1 MIEKTI
7 EAILEAAFSVF
18 EETPTATLA
27 DVAARAGV
35 GRATLHRHF
44 SGREEL
50 MSALAVQ
57 AMRDL
62 DKVFEEATTEAESY
76 TDALRLGLAAMIP
89 LASRAHFLEDWTSAE
104 TPELIAEADR
114 QKAEMIHAIDQAK
127 SEGGFAPEVPSA
139 WIAES
144 FDALLYAA
152 WEMVKADEATAKQA
166 ADLAWRTLT
175 NGVGGTK

>member
-7 EAILEAAFSVF
+7 EAILEAAFAVF

-27 DVAARAGV
+27 DVAAEAGV

-44 SGREEL
+44 SGRDDL

-62 DKVFEEATTEAESY
+62 DEVFETAAAEAESY
-76 TDALRLGLAAMIP
+76 TEALRLGMAAMIP
-89 LASRAHFLEDWTSAE
+89 LANRAHFLKDWPSAE
-104 TPELIAEADR
+104 TPELQAEAER
-114 QKAEMIHAIDQAK
+114 QKAEMIYAIDQAK
-127 SEGGFAPEVPSA
+127 AEGGFAADVPST

-152 WEMVKADEATAKQA
+152 WEMVKSEEATARQA

-175 NGVGGTK
+175 SGVGGKA